1 MLQETRLRARVANPF
16 KIPVTSEETPT
27 RRYLLIVR
35 RDRPELFAD
44 LSQDFLAVQDLVE
57 IITDRRVDERRRE
70 FRRPSLERR
79 RTQRRYR
86 PPRTW
91 EEHGFLLTGRLSP

>member
-1 MLQETRLRARVANPF
+1 MARAANPF
-16 KIPVTSEETPT
+16 EIPVTSEGTT
-27 RRYLLIVR
+27 ARRYLLIVR
-35 RDRPELFAD
+35 RDRPELLAD
-44 LSQDFLAVQDLVE
+44 LSQDFRAVHDLVD
-57 IITDRRVDERRRE
+57 IITDRRVDERRRQ